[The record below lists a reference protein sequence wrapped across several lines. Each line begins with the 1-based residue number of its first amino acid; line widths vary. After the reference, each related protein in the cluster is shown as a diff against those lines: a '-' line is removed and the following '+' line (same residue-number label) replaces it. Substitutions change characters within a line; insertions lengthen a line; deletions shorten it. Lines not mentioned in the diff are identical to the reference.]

1 MEDSELIS
9 GCVALGKRVGNDCK
23 HAGTFWVD
31 RCILKL
37 DCDDGDI
44 AHSVIYNSDFFLIKN
59 HLQWVNFMAWKL
71 YLNIA
76 IKSGSKRINLS
87 GLKVLH
93 KTQARNKTLSFRKEY
108 PAESSE
114 CSMWHDVM
122 SNVNMQ
128 KKDEH
133 FPKGIVF

>member
-44 AHSVIYNSDFFLIKN
+44 AHSVIYNSDFFFY
-59 HLQWVNFMAWKL
+59 Q
-71 YLNIA
+71 
-76 IKSGSKRINLS
+76 KSLAMGEFYGMEIIPQYS
-87 GLKVLH
+87 
-93 KTQARNKTLSFRKEY
+93 Y
-108 PAESSE
+108 
-114 CSMWHDVM
+114 
-122 SNVNMQ
+122 
-128 KKDEH
+128 
-133 FPKGIVF
+133 